1 MVDKR
6 KIIKSAL
13 RRGEM
18 TIKQLYDVF
27 DLYLNL
33 TDRELSMLTTSEI
46 KRFKELH
53 QRAYKKL
60 LGNKIKLDMGL
71 KRQLL
76 SCLISEEFELKNNE
90 LFNLEVLNYDD
101 FTEEEIDEYFII
113 LKKISN

>member
-13 RRGEM
+13 KRGEM

-46 KRFKELH
+46 K
-53 QRAYKKL
+53 
-60 LGNKIKLDMGL
+60 
-71 KRQLL
+71 
-76 SCLISEEFELKNNE
+76 
-90 LFNLEVLNYDD
+90 
-101 FTEEEIDEYFII
+101 
-113 LKKISN
+113 